1 MFPHSSPSNQKSKIR
16 NSLSRL
22 FQPPPSITVT
32 RGADGAP
39 AAFRWAGR
47 HHAVS
52 QVVRRWRVDV
62 AWWEEHA
69 RRDCYQLLTE
79 TGLLVEVA
87 HDLARDEWLL
97 VRLYD

>member
-1 MFPHSSPSNQKSKIR
+1 MDERALWANRRKSP
-16 NSLSRL
+16 LSHL
-22 FQPPPSITVT
+22 FQPPPPISVPV
-32 RGADGAP
+32 GAEGAP
-39 AAFRWAGR
+39 TAFRWAGR
-47 HHAVS
+47 HHAVI

-62 AWWEEHA
+62 AWGEDQAW
-69 RRDCYQLLTE
+69 RDCFQLLTE